1 MRIEWSPEAV
11 SLASRFLSDTPGIAA
26 VVAAIDAL
34 ASDPYPA
41 GAFHRGEYRRLRA
54 GRYRVQYAVDGD
66 LITVER
72 VDRAA

>member
-11 SLASRFLSDTPGIAA
+11 SLASRFLSDTAGMAA

-41 GAFHRGEYRRLRA
+41 ETFHRGQYHRLRA
-54 GRYRVQYAVDGD
+54 GPYRVQFAADGE

-72 VDRAA
+72 VDRVA

>member
-11 SLASRFLSDTPGIAA
+11 SLASRFLPDTAGMAA

-34 ASDPYPA
+34 ASEPYPA
-41 GAFHRGEYRRLRA
+41 EAFHRGQYHRLRA
-54 GRYRVQYAVDGD
+54 GRYRVQYAADGD

-72 VDRAA
+72 VDRVA